1 MIGTIYTERK
11 NMKEKIKK
19 NLKTIISVLTTILGL
34 GFIGIVANFNWVSGE
49 KIVIEKMMGLA

>member
-34 GFIGIVANFNWVSGE
+34 GFIGIVANFN
-49 KIVIEKMMGLA
+49 